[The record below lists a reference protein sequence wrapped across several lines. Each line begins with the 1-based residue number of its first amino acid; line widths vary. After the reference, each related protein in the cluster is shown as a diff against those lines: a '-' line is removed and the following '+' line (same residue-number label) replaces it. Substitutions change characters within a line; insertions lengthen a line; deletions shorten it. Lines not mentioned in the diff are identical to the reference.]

1 MILLNH
7 MPIKH
12 AAFYAVRKAKKNALR
27 NSRVLASL
35 KRLEKKV
42 RATNGGEAGKETI
55 SATTQAFDKA
65 VHAGTIHINKAR
77 RKKSRLMK
85 ALLTKVLVEAK

>member
-1 MILLNH
+1 

-12 AAFYAVRKAKKNALR
+12 AGFYALRKAKKNALR
-27 NSRVLASL
+27 NSRVIVGL

-42 RATNGGEAGKETI
+42 RAVKVTEMGKDTI
-55 SATTQAFDKA
+55 SMISQAFDKA
-65 VHAGTIHINKAR
+65 VHAGAIHVNKAR

-85 ALLTKVLVEAK
+85 ALLVKK